1 MPNVR
6 SFFGPCSIGEAQVYF
21 VSQQS
26 ADVLDQVDCIAGF
39 ILWIPVAGRWIV
51 AGYIFRIAVAGLAL
65 FFFLFTNVNFF
76 FCSAISSFFFS
87 KPITPIISL
96 KEIASPFS
104 YDTSNKVLVCKV
116 DNYCL

>member
-26 ADVLDQVDCIAGF
+26 ADVLDQVDCIAGS
-39 ILWIPVAGRWIV
+39 ILWIAVASRWIV

-65 FFFLFTNVNFF
+65 FFFFCLSMLISFSVLLSLPSFSVN
-76 FCSAISSFFFS
+76 
-87 KPITPIISL
+87 P
-96 KEIASPFS
+96 
-104 YDTSNKVLVCKV
+104 
-116 DNYCL
+116 

>member
-65 FFFLFTNVNFF
+65 FFFCLPMLISFSVLLSLPSFSVN
-76 FCSAISSFFFS
+76 
-87 KPITPIISL
+87 P
-96 KEIASPFS
+96 
-104 YDTSNKVLVCKV
+104 
-116 DNYCL
+116 